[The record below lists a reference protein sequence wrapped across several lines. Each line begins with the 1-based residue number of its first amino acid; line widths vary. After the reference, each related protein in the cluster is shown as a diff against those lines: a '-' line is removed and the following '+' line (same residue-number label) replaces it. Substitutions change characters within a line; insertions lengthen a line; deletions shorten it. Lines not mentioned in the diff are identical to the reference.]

1 MTAFE
6 AAPEFRAFLTI
17 LSQPMG
23 IPAGRLAPMRIDAP
37 TIQPVAT
44 LRAASPSPAP
54 AAGAAARIVPVA
66 AMVLTITAVLLVCG
80 LAVVLNLS

>member
-1 MTAFE
+1 
-6 AAPEFRAFLTI
+6 
-17 LSQPMG
+17 
-23 IPAGRLAPMRIDAP
+23 MRIDAP

-44 LRAASPSPAP
+44 LRTASPLRAP

-66 AMVLTITAVLLVCG
+66 ATVLTITAVLLACG